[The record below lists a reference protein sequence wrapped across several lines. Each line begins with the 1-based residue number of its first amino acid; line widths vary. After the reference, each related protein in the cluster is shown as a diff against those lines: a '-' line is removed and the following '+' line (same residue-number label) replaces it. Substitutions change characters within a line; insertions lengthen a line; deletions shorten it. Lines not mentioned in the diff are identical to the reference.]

1 MKTNRALY
9 LVAMLAAVAL
19 FVAAPCWHVPTA
31 LAADHREAPVV
42 DSLPEG
48 DITDVYAF
56 VSPEGD
62 NSKVVFIMNVNPFSV
77 PAENPSYSLSP
88 DFLYQFKIDNTGDA
102 REDLVIQVAVE
113 GTGQGQTIR
122 VFGPAR
128 PEQTGARNR
137 LLKGKPSATFTFG
150 QTMSGAN
157 GLRAFVGMRDDPFTF
172 DVSQFFRILNGS
184 QELFRAVTS
193 PVVGAQRGRM
203 IRADGTS
210 GVDSF
215 GGFNVTSIAVEVP
228 KASIQHG
235 NNSNVNV
242 WATVSRRLD
251 DNEQEEGR
259 HEGHVYKQ
267 FERMGQQVFAT
278 VFIPKGTPRDLE
290 NEEIPEHDLANYSS
304 LIPDTLTFND
314 ATGNTIAN
322 RAAVLNAV
330 GVTALPNGVPLL
342 PFITNLANKD
352 KDLLRNVLLPDVL
365 RLNLA
370 APATDVGLFSNGLQN
385 GRRPGDSVV
394 DIGLLG
400 LRQLADVH
408 FQANVPT
415 GVNLPGSGPIGSRIA
430 LDCTVL
436 LDAAGKLACPDRR
449 VLVVLQGTTFNKP
462 DAQLGDLSIAG
473 NDVVFEPTFPFLGLP
488 HALP

>member
-9 LVAMLAAVAL
+9 LVAMLAALAL
-19 FVAAPCWHVPTA
+19 FVALPCWRVPTA

-56 VSPEGD
+56 VSPAD
-62 NSKVVFIMNVNPFSV
+62 SSKVVFIMNVNPFSV

-88 DFLYQFKIDNTGDA
+88 DFLYQFKIDTTGNA

-113 GTGQGQTIR
+113 GTGQTQTVR

-128 PEQTGARNR
+128 PEHTGARNR
-137 LLKGKPSATFTFG
+137 RLKGAPSAQGTFG
-150 QTMSGAN
+150 STLTGTN
-157 GLRAFVGMRDDPFTF
+157 GLRAFVGLRDDPFTF
-172 DVSQFFRILNGS
+172 DVSQFFRILNSS
-184 QELFRAVTS
+184 QDVFRQVTS
-193 PVVGAQRGRM
+193 PALGALRGRP

-210 GVDSF
+210 GVDGF
-215 GGFNVTSIAVEVP
+215 GGFNVTSIVVEVP
-228 KASIQHG
+228 KSAIQRG
-235 NNSNVNV
+235 NSPNVNV
-242 WATVSRRLD
+242 WATVSQRLD
-251 DNEQEEGR
+251 DNEQEEGK

-290 NEEIPEHDLANYSS
+290 NEEIPEHDVANYSS
-304 LIPDTLTFND
+304 LIPDTLTTTD
-314 ATGNTIAN
+314 TDGTGNTIAG
-322 RAAVLNAV
+322 RATVLNAV
-330 GVTALPNGVPLL
+330 GVTALPNGVPLIL
-342 PFITNLANKD
+342 PATFANSD
-352 KDLLRNVLLPDVL
+352 KNLLRKVLLPDVL

-370 APATDVGLFSNGLQN
+370 APATDVGVFSNGLQN

-408 FQANVPT
+408 FPAGT
-415 GVNLPGSGPIGSRIA
+415 GLPGSGALGSRIA

-436 LDAAGKLACPDRR
+436 PACPDRR

-462 DAQLGDLSIAG
+462 DAQLSDLSKAG
-473 NDVVFEPTFPFLGLP
+473 NDAVLPLTFPFLADPHPLP
-488 HALP
+488 